1 MLSIMKLSGGL
12 GNQLFQYCT
21 AYSYGKRFNVK
32 MFYDLSEFEID
43 VMRRET
49 LSFLGLKV
57 KKANFFHR
65 LLFRK
70 KVIELPLFKI
80 VTKPNILREN
90 GKDFIEEILEKK
102 SMFYFD
108 GYWTNLK
115 YFENNIEEINKKIK
129 VPYKYQT
136 KLFQNLLVEIK
147 KSNSISIHI
156 RRGDYNNVEFAN
168 QFFGVLNLEYYF
180 DAIKIIK
187 HKVSNPIFYFF
198 SDDINW
204 VKEKFGIKENNVFVS
219 ELVGEIDYLEF
230 FLMKSCKHN
239 IIANSTFSWWAAFL
253 NDNNQ
258 KIIVQPKLWYK
269 NVLFQKKYEELIYL
283 NIVNSIR
290 I

>member
-21 AYSYGKRFNVK
+21 AYSYEKRFNTK
-32 MFYDLSEFEID
+32 MFYDLSDYEID

-49 LSFLGLKV
+49 LRFLGLKV

-70 KVIELPLFKI
+70 KVIDLPIFNIIK
-80 VTKPNILREN
+80 KPIILKEN
-90 GKDFIEEILEKK
+90 GKDFIEEIFEKK
-102 SMFYFD
+102 SMLYFD

-129 VPYKYQT
+129 ISYKYQT
-136 KLFQNLLVEIK
+136 KPFQKLLVEIK

-156 RRGDYNNVEFAN
+156 RRGDYNNIEFVN
-168 QFFGVLNLEYYF
+168 EFFGVLNLDYYY
-180 DAIKIIK
+180 DAIKLIMQ
-187 HKVSNPIFYFF
+187 KVSNPIFYFF
-198 SDDINW
+198 SDDIDW
-204 VKEKFGIKENNVFVS
+204 VRKQFGFKDNHVFVS
-219 ELVGEIDYLEF
+219 ELIGEIDYLEF

-239 IIANSTFSWWAAFL
+239 IIANSTFSWWAAYL
-253 NDNNQ
+253 NDCSN
-258 KIIVQPKLWYK
+258 KIIIQPKIWYNDK
-269 NVLFQKKYEELIYL
+269 DFQKKYEALIFL
-283 NIVNSIR
+283 KLENAIR